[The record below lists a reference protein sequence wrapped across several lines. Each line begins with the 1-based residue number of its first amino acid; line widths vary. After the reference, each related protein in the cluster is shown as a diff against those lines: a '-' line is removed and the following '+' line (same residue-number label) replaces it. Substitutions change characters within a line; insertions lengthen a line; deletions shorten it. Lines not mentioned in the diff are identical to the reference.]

1 MVVKKKLNHLVIF
14 RIMRFKKIVCL
25 FLVLTSVMSNAQ
37 SRLEKVANEE
47 YNNFNYNIAL
57 NKFTK
62 IDPKNIEI
70 WRKMAYSNEVLG
82 KYKESEM
89 CWKKVAESGFASG
102 EDMYQYAQA
111 LKYSKKYEESQAWLK
126 KASEKMEK
134 DTRIQRN
141 LSLEQGNYS
150 NLLKDQGNAT
160 VKLLS
165 MNTEDEDFSP
175 TLMGNQVVFASTRTI
190 EAPVLRKWNWNGLP
204 FLELYSGDVAP
215 DDNIVNVRP
224 FSSNL
229 KGKYHEGPSAFNA
242 QGDYVIYTR
251 NNYEGRD
258 KTGARG
264 LQLFSAQKNAK
275 GKWSKPVG
283 LNINS
288 SDYSVGHPALSAD
301 GKMLY
306 FVSDMPGGFG
316 GTDIY
321 KSIRNSDGSWS
332 KPVNL
337 GKEINTEGNEMF
349 PFYHESGML
358 YFASN
363 GHQGLG
369 GLDVFVAKFGD
380 NRVES
385 VLNLG
390 VPVNSSFDDFG
401 FILKQDMKKGYFSSN
416 RSHGKGND
424 DIYSV
429 NVLKMW
435 KFEKPIIIEV
445 KDSLGNIIANQVI
458 AIDLG
463 EKGKVTG
470 TTDAKGQW
478 STDALTW
485 TNTVINVERPGF
497 FVNEKNIDF
506 NQKVKGDV
514 ISMVLNPLPIFD
526 LFGIITDK
534 SNNAPI
540 GDVKVILTNLKT
552 GEKKEIRTGKN
563 GEIDEKVKSMVWT
576 DTVKY
581 SIAMSKPGYL
591 GKEVKYESVL
601 VGNGKVK
608 FNDKADL
615 SMEPIKVGTDL
626 GKLIQINP
634 IYFDLGK
641 YDIRPDAALE
651 LDKVVAIMNTNP
663 TMKIELGSHTDCRG
677 SKASNMTLSD
687 NRAKASA
694 EYIKSRITDPSRI
707 NGKGYGESKLVNKC
721 ECEGKKESIV
731 CTEEEHQANRRT
743 EFKIVKI

>member
-1 MVVKKKLNHLVIF
+1 MH
-14 RIMRFKKIVCL
+14 FKKIVSL
-25 FLVLTSVMSNAQ
+25 VVVLTSLMSNGQ

-89 CWKKVAESGFASG
+89 CWKKVAESGLASG
-102 EDMYQYAQA
+102 EDMYHYAQA
-111 LKYSKKYEESQAWLK
+111 LKYSKKYDDSQIWLK

-134 DTRIQRN
+134 DSRIQRN
-141 LSLEQGNYS
+141 LSLEQGNYNS
-150 NLLKDQGNAT
+150 LLKDQGNASI
-160 VKLLS
+160 KLLS
-165 MNTEDEDFSP
+165 MNTADQDFSP
-175 TLMGNQVVFASTRTI
+175 TLMGNQVVFASTRAI

-204 FLELYSGDVAP
+204 FLELYAGDVAP
-215 DDNIVNVRP
+215 DEDVVNVHL

-229 KGKYHEGPSAFNA
+229 KGKFHEGPAAFNA

-251 NNYEGRD
+251 NDYGGRD
-258 KTGARG
+258 KSGARG
-264 LQLFSAQKNAK
+264 LQLFSSQKNEK

-283 LNINS
+283 LNINN

-301 GKMLY
+301 GKTLF
-306 FVSDMPGGFG
+306 FVSDIPGGIG

-321 KSIRNSDGSWS
+321 KSTRNADGTWS
-332 KPVNL
+332 KPMNL

-401 FILKQDMKKGYFSSN
+401 FILKQDLKKGYFSSN
-416 RSHGKGND
+416 RPHGKGND

-435 KFEKPIIIEV
+435 KFEKPITIEV
-445 KDSLGNIIANQVI
+445 KDSLGNVIANQVI

-463 EKGKVTG
+463 EKGKMTG

-478 STDALTW
+478 STDALSW
-485 TNTVINVERPGF
+485 TNTVINVERSGF

-506 NQKVKGDV
+506 TQKVKGDV

-526 LFGIITDK
+526 LVGIITDK

-731 CTEEEHQANRRT
+731 CTEQEHQANRRT

>member
-1 MVVKKKLNHLVIF
+1 
-14 RIMRFKKIVCL
+14 MRFKKIVIS
-25 FLVLTSVMSNAQ
+25 FFVLASLMSNAQ

-111 LKYSKKYEESQAWLK
+111 LKYSKKYEDSQTWLK

-134 DTRIQRN
+134 DSRIKRN

-150 NLLKDQGNAT
+150 QLLKDQGNAT

-165 MNTEDEDFSP
+165 MNTEDQDFSP
-175 TLMGNQVVFASTRTI
+175 TLMANQVVFASTRSI
-190 EAPVLRKWNWNGLP
+190 EAPILRKWNWNGLP
-204 FLELYSGDVAP
+204 FLELYAGDVAP
-215 DDNIVNVRP
+215 DQDVVNVRL

-229 KGKYHEGPSAFNA
+229 KGKFHEGPASFNG

-251 NNYEGRD
+251 NNYSGLD
-258 KTGARG
+258 KSGARG
-264 LQLFSAQKNAK
+264 LQLFSSQKSEN

-283 LNINS
+283 LNINN
-288 SDYSVGHPALSAD
+288 SDYSVGHPTLSAD
-301 GKMLY
+301 GKTLY
-306 FVSDMPGGFG
+306 FVSDMPGGIG

-321 KSIRNSDGSWS
+321 KSTRNSDGTWT
-332 KPVNL
+332 KPMNL

-369 GLDVFVAKFGD
+369 GLDVFVAKLGEE
-380 NRVES
+380 RVES
-385 VLNLG
+385 ILNLG

-401 FILKQDMKKGYFSSN
+401 FILRQDLKRGYFSSN
-416 RSHGKGND
+416 RPHGKGND

-435 KFEKPIIIEV
+435 KFEKPIIVEV
-445 KDSLGNIIANQVI
+445 KDSLGNAIANQVI
-458 AIDLG
+458 SIDLG
-463 EKGKVTG
+463 TKGKISG

-478 STDALTW
+478 TTDALSW
-485 TNTVINVERPGF
+485 TKTVFNVDRPGY
-497 FVNEKNIDF
+497 FVSEKSVDME
-506 NQKVKGDV
+506 QKNKGDV
-514 ISMVLNPLPIFD
+514 ITLVLNPLPIFD
-526 LFGIITDK
+526 LVGTITDK

-540 GDVKVILTNLKT
+540 SDVKVILTNLKT

-563 GEIDEKVKSMVWT
+563 GVIEEQVKSLVWT
-576 DTVKY
+576 HTVKY
-581 SIAMSKPGYL
+581 LIALSKPGYL
-591 GKEVKYESVL
+591 GKEVKYENVL

-615 SMEPIKVGTDL
+615 AMEPIKVGQDL

-641 YDIRPDAALE
+641 YDIRPDAAME
-651 LDKVVAIMNTNP
+651 LDKVVAILNTNP

-677 SKASNMTLSD
+677 SKASNMKLSD

-694 EYIKSRITDPSRI
+694 EYIKSRITDPTRI
-707 NGKGYGESKLVNKC
+707 NGKGYGESKLVNQC
-721 ECEGKKESIV
+721 ECEGKQPAPV
-731 CTEEEHQANRRT
+731 CTEEEHQINRRT
-743 EFKIVKI
+743 EFKVVKI